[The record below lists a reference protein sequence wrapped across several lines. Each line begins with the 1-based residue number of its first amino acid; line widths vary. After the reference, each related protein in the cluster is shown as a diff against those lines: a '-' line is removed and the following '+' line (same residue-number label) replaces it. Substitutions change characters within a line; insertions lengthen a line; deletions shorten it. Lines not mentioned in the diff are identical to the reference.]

1 MKPVSDVIVLPDKL
15 YMLYIIVFY
24 RWMMMQKDDDDKLL
38 IVNFAES
45 FMKPSVTLCTN
56 QLYATHLPRYT
67 THSTATRTILNNM
80 KFYRDIR
87 NVCIVYVVCGF
98 SSIINKKRIYFLSLY
113 LQASIIDNA
122 LKNIGPI
129 VVCLHE
135 YIFLFFLTLSLNN
148 I

>member
-1 MKPVSDVIVLPDKL
+1 MKPVSDVNVLPDKL

-87 NVCIVYVVCGF
+87 NVCICCLLAFQYLL
-98 SSIINKKRIYFLSLY
+98 IRNNFLSLSTR
-113 LQASIIDNA
+113 LPS
-122 LKNIGPI
+122 
-129 VVCLHE
+129 
-135 YIFLFFLTLSLNN
+135 
-148 I
+148 